1 MAAKAGRAS
10 AVVDVFISY
19 AREDRD
25 RAMVLVD
32 ALERA
37 DREEWWKSVVHAFFT
52 ATRRSDIA
60 STHRR
65 LIVAINARGHTQC
78 CVR

>member
-25 RAMVLVD
+25 RAIGLVD

-37 DREEWWKSVVHAFFT
+37 GRTERINDLRQSGSEVRLQPV
-52 ATRRSDIA
+52 RRGEGA
-60 STHRR
+60 S
-65 LIVAINARGHTQC
+65 Q
-78 CVR
+78 

>member
-25 RAMVLVD
+25 RAIGLVD
-32 ALERA
+32 ALEHAGRSV
-37 DREEWWKSVVHAFFT
+37 WWEGDLNLSKA
-52 ATRRSDIA
+52 RSMG
-60 STHRR
+60 
-65 LIVAINARGHTQC
+65 INA
-78 CVR
+78 